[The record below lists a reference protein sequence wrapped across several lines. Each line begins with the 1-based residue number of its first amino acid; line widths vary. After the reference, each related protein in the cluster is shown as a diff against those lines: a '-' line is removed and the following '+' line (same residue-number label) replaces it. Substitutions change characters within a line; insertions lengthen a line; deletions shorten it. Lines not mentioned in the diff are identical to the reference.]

1 MNPAQIANLITENID
16 INNGLDNT
24 IPKLTYSLKNCWN
37 SILFYDE
44 TNELKIKIP
53 PRGMCSDNMGYGYM
67 INNEKV
73 AILDGYIETPLGNF
87 AFEDDVDVGIKLV
100 SNIAQ
105 YIDYNTQLEK
115 INAEIEQKNSM
126 KRNAGPTGADDFD
139 LWANLGGEIDK
150 LGIQARILIVKIKPL
165 LEKITP
171 YKI

>member
-53 PRGMCSDNMGYGYM
+53 PNMGYGYM

-115 INAEIEQKNSM
+115 INAEIKQKNSM

-139 LWANLGGEIDK
+139 LYANLGGEIKK
-150 LGIQARILIVKIKPL
+150 LDIQAAVLRLKIKPL